1 MSEKNWL
8 ITGIEGFVGGHFFPA
23 LQQRGYSVFGTT
35 WIKQLADEKQVFYLD
50 LSSREQIETII
61 KKIRPRYLALIAG
74 FSSMR
79 DSFQKPEEC
88 LKINYES
95 TRLFLEAI
103 RKHKIKTKVL
113 IISSAMM
120 YCPSDKILT
129 EDSAI
134 CNSSPYA
141 ESKIKQEELIK
152 EFPEIEIVASRS
164 FNHTGPGQLDTF
176 IVPKLAKGFAETEKT
191 KKDLV
196 EFELGNIDSE
206 RDFLDV
212 RDVCDAYRIL
222 LEEPTDHNI
231 YNICSSQCF
240 SVRKIIKVLEEKTG
254 KKAKIIVNQDFIN
267 SNERKLILGDNSRI
281 ITDTSWKPSI
291 SFEQTIHDT
300 YDYWKEKINT
310 GNNIK

>member
-8 ITGIEGFVGGHFFPA
+8 ITGIEGFVGSHFFPA
-23 LQQRGYSVFGTT
+23 LQKRGYSVFGTT
-35 WIKQLADEKQVFYLD
+35 WKKELADHKTIFYLD
-50 LSSREQIETII
+50 LSDPQQIEAMVQ
-61 KKIRPRYLALIAG
+61 KIRPRYLALIAG

-95 TRLFLEAI
+95 TQHFLKAI
-103 RKHKIKTKVL
+103 RKNKLKTKVL

-120 YCPSDKILT
+120 YCPSDEILT
-129 EDSAI
+129 EASAI

-164 FNHTGPGQLDTF
+164 FNHTGPGQLDSF
-176 IVPKLAKGFAETEKT
+176 IVPKLAKGFAETKENNIT
-191 KKDLV
+191 
-196 EFELGNIDSE
+196 FELGDIDSE

-231 YNICSSQCF
+231 YNVCRSQCF
-240 SVRKIIKVLEEKTG
+240 SVRQIINILEKKTG
-254 KKAKIIVNQDFIN
+254 KKAKIIINPEVVNR
-267 SNERKLILGDNSRI
+267 NERKIILGDNRRI
-281 ITDTSWKPSI
+281 LNNTSWRPVI
-291 SFEQTIHDT
+291 SFEQTVYDT
-300 YDYWKEKINT
+300 YLYWQERKNEGKWST
-310 GNNIK
+310 Y